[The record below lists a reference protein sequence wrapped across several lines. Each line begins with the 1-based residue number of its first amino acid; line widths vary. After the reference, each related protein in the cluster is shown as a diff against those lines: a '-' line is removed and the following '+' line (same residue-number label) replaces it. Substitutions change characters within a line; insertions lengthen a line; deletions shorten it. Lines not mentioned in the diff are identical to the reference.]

1 MKQERKPKRNDR
13 WKCPVCK
20 SCITL
25 HVQVIEAPL
34 CGNKEVHSTKQV
46 EMIRI
51 KTTDLN
57 QGG

>member
-13 WKCPVCK
+13 WQCPVCK

-34 CGNKEVHSTKQV
+34 CGNKETHSTKQV
-46 EMIRI
+46 EMMRT
-51 KTTDLN
+51 KTTESRKK
-57 QGG
+57 G

>member
-1 MKQERKPKRNDR
+1 MTEEQIPRRNDR
-13 WKCPVCK
+13 WQCPICK

-25 HVQVIEAPL
+25 HVRVTHAPL

-51 KTTDLN
+51 KTTEIN
-57 QGG
+57 KGG